1 MDKAYK
7 LKRFDGIIPAK
18 EEYIEQLEKIKRISE
33 DYENDIIRIDWADD
47 GA

>member
-7 LKRFDGIIPAK
+7 LKRFDEIIPAK

-33 DYENDIIRIDWADD
+33 DYENDIIRIDRADD